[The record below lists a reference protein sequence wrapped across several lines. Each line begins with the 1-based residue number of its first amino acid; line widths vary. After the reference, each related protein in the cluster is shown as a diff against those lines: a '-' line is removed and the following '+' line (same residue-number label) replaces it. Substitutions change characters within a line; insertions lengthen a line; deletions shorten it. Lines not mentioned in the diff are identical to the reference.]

1 MARIFQ
7 ELKRRHVFRVG
18 IAYLVAGWVAIEFAG
33 AVFPTFEAPDWI
45 LKVFTTIVAMG
56 FPVALI
62 LAWAFEVTPGG
73 IKTTADADREAAERA
88 DATDITATLIS
99 PTPDRKTDRKTSARA
114 SIAVLPFNNLS
125 NNAEDEFLADGM
137 TEDIITTLSKTSYFL
152 VIARNSTFR
161 YKGASPDIRD
171 VGREL
176 AVNYVVEGSIRRM
189 GNVMRFTAQL
199 IEAETGSHIWAEKY
213 DRPINDLFVV
223 QDEIVSGIA
232 RAAGGGLYHAET
244 VRARKADPDTLDAWG
259 LTHRAGS
266 LLIIPTGDALN
277 EAEGYLNKAIELAPD
292 YAFAYGVLTNV
303 AGLRVRTF
311 SSADPEAD
319 LALARKSAETV
330 ARLEPESEIAYGSK
344 GMVALAEGRIG
355 DTAALYEKASQLG
368 PSIPV
373 YYLMCGGGKIAL
385 GEIEEGIAMLR
396 RGMQVSPTDPMT
408 AYANLYLS
416 LGYLQFEDYGAAL
429 KEADLGVQRLPIY
442 PLLHVTRALA
452 LAGGGKLAE
461 AKSAM
466 ARAVELGQ
474 GVDVA
479 VLEQR
484 VLEYSESPPRKAKIQ
499 ALFSA
504 IDEA

>member
-1 MARIFQ
+1 LGQIFQ
-7 ELKRRHVFRVG
+7 ELRRRHVVRVG
-18 IAYLVAGWVAIEFAG
+18 IAYLIAGWIAVEVAG
-33 AVFPTFEAPDWI
+33 AVFPTFEAPEWI
-45 LKVFTTIVAMG
+45 LKVLTTIVALG

-73 IKTTADADREAAERA
+73 IKTTAVADREAAEQA
-88 DATDITATLIS
+88 NSPDIPS
-99 PTPDRKTDRKTSARA
+99 TPDEKNAPRA

-125 NNAEDEFLADGM
+125 DNAEDDYLADGM
-137 TEDIITTLSKTSYFL
+137 TEDIITTLSKSTYFL

-161 YKGASPDIRD
+161 YKGTSPDIRD

-176 AVNYVVEGSIRRM
+176 GVNYVVEGSIRRM
-189 GNVMRFTAQL
+189 GDGMRFTAQL
-199 IEAETGSHIWAEKY
+199 IEAETGSHIWADKY
-213 DRPINDLFVV
+213 DRPVDDLFVV

-232 RAAGGGLYHAET
+232 RAAGGGLYNAEAA
-244 VRARKADPDTLDAWG
+244 RARKADPDTLNAWG

-266 LLIIPTGDALN
+266 LLILPTGDALN
-277 EAEGYLNKAIELAPD
+277 EAEAYLKKAIELAPD
-292 YAFAYGVLTNV
+292 LAFAYSVMASV

-319 LALARKSAETV
+319 IALIRKSAEMV
-330 ARLEPESEIAYGSK
+330 ARLSPESEIAYGSK
-344 GMVALAEGRIG
+344 GMLALAEGRIG
-355 DTAALYEKASQLG
+355 DTAALYEKATQLG
-368 PSIPV
+368 PSIPT
-373 YYLMCGGGKIAL
+373 YYLLCGGGKIAL

-396 RGMQVSPTDPMT
+396 RAMQVSPTDPMT

-416 LGYLQFEDYGAAL
+416 IGYLQFEDYGTAL
-429 KEADLGVQRLPIY
+429 KEADIGVQRLPIY

-452 LAGGGKLAE
+452 LAGLE
-461 AKSAM
+461 RLTDAKDAM

-484 VLEYSESPPRKAKIQ
+484 TLEYSESPPRKAKIQ

-504 IDEA
+504 IDNA

>member
-1 MARIFQ
+1 LAQIFQ
-7 ELKRRHVFRVG
+7 ELKRRHVVRVG
-18 IAYLVAGWVAIEFAG
+18 ITYLIVGWVAIEVAG

-45 LKVFTTIVAMG
+45 LKVFTTVVALG

-62 LAWAFEVTPGG
+62 LAWAFELTPGG
-73 IKTTADADREAAERA
+73 VKTTADADREAAEQA
-88 DATDITATLIS
+88 DAAAITAT
-99 PTPDRKTDRKTSARA
+99 PDKTTSARA
-114 SIAVLPFNNLS
+114 SIAVLPFNNMS
-125 NNAEDEFLADGM
+125 DNAGDEYLADGM
-137 TEDIITTLSKTSYFL
+137 TEDIITTLSKSSYFL

-176 AVNYVVEGSIRRM
+176 GVNYVVEGSIRRM
-189 GNVMRFTAQL
+189 GDGMRFTAQL

-213 DRPINDLFVV
+213 DRPVNDLFVV

-232 RAAGGGLYHAET
+232 RAAGGGLYHAEAA
-244 VRARKADPDTLDAWG
+244 RARKADPDTLDAWG

-277 EAEGYLNKAIELAPD
+277 EAEQCLNKAIELAPD
-292 YAFAYGVLTNV
+292 LAFAYSMLTSV

-311 SSADPEAD
+311 SSADPKAD
-319 LALARKSAETV
+319 IALARKSAEMV
-330 ARLEPESEIAYGSK
+330 ARLAPESEVAFGSK

-368 PSIPV
+368 PSIPT
-373 YYLMCGGGKIAL
+373 YYLLCGGGKIAL
-385 GEIEEGIAMLR
+385 GEIEDGIAMLR
-396 RGMQVSPTDPMT
+396 RAMQVSPADPLT

-416 LGYLQFEDYGAAL
+416 LGYLQLEDYDAAL
-429 KEADLGVQRLPIY
+429 KEADTGIQRLPIY
-442 PLLHVTRALA
+442 PLIHVTRALA
-452 LAGGGKLAE
+452 LAGLDRLAE
-461 AKSAM
+461 AKDAM
-466 ARAVELGQ
+466 ARAVEWGQ

-484 VLEYSESPPRKAKIQ
+484 ALEYSESPPRKAKIQ

-504 IDEA
+504 IGDA